1 MELKSILFVVIII
14 LIVYIFAQR
23 FGGVSNL
30 TEIADARVEQKV
42 LAANLPK
49 AAVPNMNCTYSIWVY
64 VGDWNYRYGEKKVIF
79 GRSDEFKNQGPLVS
93 FSATQNNIDVDVDV
107 YPNNKNED
115 SKVTHTCTVTNVP
128 LQKWVNIM
136 LSVYNKTLDVY
147 IDGKLSRSCL
157 LPGVPKLS
165 RSEDI
170 VVTPDGGFTGNTA
183 GFQFWDE
190 ESTPERA
197 WDTYSKGYT
206 GNYMNN
212 IFYGFNSYGAKFSI
226 LENGVETSTIT
237 L

>member
-1 MELKSILFVVIII
+1 MELKSIIFVVIII
-14 LIVYIFAQR
+14 LIVYIVAKGFS
-23 FGGVSNL
+23 GESTL
-30 TEIADARVEQKV
+30 TTVADARVEQKI
-42 LAANLPK
+42 LASVLPK
-49 AAVPNMNCTYSIWVY
+49 SDVPNMNCTYSIWVY
-64 VGDWNYRYGEKKVIF
+64 VGDWNYRYGEKKVVF

-93 FSATQNNIDVDVDV
+93 FAATQNNIDIEVDV
-107 YPNNKNED
+107 YPNSSED
-115 SKVTHTCTVTNVP
+115 SNVTHTCTVTNVP
-128 LQKWVNIM
+128 LQKWVNVM

-170 VVTPDGGFTGNTA
+170 IVTPDGGFTGNTA

-197 WDTYSKGYT
+197 WNIYSKGYT
-206 GNYMNN
+206 GNAMDY
-212 IFYGFNSYGAKFSI
+212 FFSGLNSYSAKFSI
-226 LENGVETSTIT
+226 LEDGVETSTIT

>member
-14 LIVYIFAQR
+14 LIVYIFASR
-23 FGGVSNL
+23 FSGETRL
-30 TEIADARVEQKV
+30 TDMADARVEQKI

-49 AAVPNMNCTYSIWVY
+49 SDVPNMNCTYSIWLY

-79 GRSDEFKNQGPLVS
+79 GRSDESKNQGPLVS
-93 FSATQNNIDVDVDV
+93 FAATQNNIDIEVDV
-107 YPNNKNED
+107 YPNTSED
-115 SKVTHTCTVTNVP
+115 SNVTHTCTVSNVP
-128 LQKWVNIM
+128 LQKWVNVM

-157 LPGVPKLS
+157 LPGVPRLS

-170 VVTPDGGFTGNTA
+170 IVTPDGGFTGNTA

-197 WDTYSKGYT
+197 WDIYSKGYT
-206 GNYMNN
+206 GNYVNN
-212 IFYGFNSYGAKFSI
+212 IFSGLNSYGAKFSI
-226 LENGVETSTIT
+226 LEDGIETTTIT
-237 L
+237 I